1 MNLITSTDAQI
12 LGKVQC
18 PGDKSISQRALII
31 GAFMNQDMVIDGF
44 LHGEDPLSTM
54 HALNQIG
61 AGISVDEDDRVHL
74 SKRNQSFHNSDNTLN
89 LGNSGTGLRLMLG
102 LTTGIG
108 IEATFCGDESLS
120 SRPME
125 RVINPLSEMGANIE
139 SSEGK
144 LPISILPSA
153 LKKQYTYELPV
164 ASAQV
169 KSCILL
175 AGLAAGT
182 NIEII
187 EPIQTRDHTERML
200 KNFGAN
206 LEINSLRGKNIIKLT
221 SSNNLNAKDYTVVG
235 DISSA
240 AFLIV
245 AALISNSSGLEITN
259 VGMNPSRTGVLK
271 ALQKMGAN
279 IEFKNQRLESGEPCA
294 DLIVKKSKLR
304 GVELSGKIIPNII
317 DEIPIISIAAAF
329 ADGET
334 VIRDASE
341 LRVKESDRLMAVS
354 EGFTSLGI
362 IHKNFEDGMIIQGN
376 PNRILIDQSI
386 SIESYGDHRIAMS
399 FLIAG
404 LKCSQRITVKDC
416 KNIFTSFP
424 NFIKLLSS
432 IGYKVER

>member
-1 MNLITSTDAQI
+1 MN
-12 LGKVQC
+12 
-18 PGDKSISQRALII
+18 
-31 GAFMNQDMVIDGF
+31 
-44 LHGEDPLSTM
+44 
-54 HALNQIG
+54 ALNQIG
-61 AGISVDEDDRVHL
+61 AGISIDEDGRVHL
-74 SKRNQSFHNSDNTLN
+74 CERNQSFHNCENALDF
-89 LGNSGTGLRLMLG
+89 GNSGTGLRLMLG
-102 LTTGIG
+102 LTSGMG
-108 IEATFCGDESLS
+108 LKASFCGDESLS
-120 SRPME
+120 SRPMD
-125 RVINPLSEMGANIE
+125 RIISPLTEMGAIIE
-139 SSEGK
+139 STKGK
-144 LPISILPSA
+144 LPISISPTTF
-153 LKKQYTYELPV
+153 KKQYKYELPV

-169 KSCILL
+169 KSSILL

-182 NIEII
+182 GIEII
-187 EPIQTRDHTERML
+187 EPIQTRDHTEKML
-200 KNFGAN
+200 KHFGAN
-206 LEINSLRGKNIIKLT
+206 IETSAQDGKNVIKLA
-221 SSNNLNAKDYTVVG
+221 SSNDLHAKNYNVVG

-294 DLIVKKSKLR
+294 DLVVKKSKLR
-304 GVELSGKIIPNII
+304 GVELSGTIIPNII

-362 IHKNFEDGMIIQGN
+362 MHKNFEDGMIIQGD
-376 PNRILIDQSI
+376 PSRILIGQSI
-386 SIESYGDHRIAMS
+386 SIESFGDHRIAMS

-404 LKCSQRITVKDC
+404 LKCSQPITVKDC